1 MDWLGWFVPR
11 FGRRT
16 LPPESL
22 APPIDDDLS
31 LLAEL
36 RAEGSKLHLAHP
48 VRAFV
53 RFEAEADAR
62 SAMEMLDKDGYR
74 THLRSD
80 AEGRWTV
87 TAIQSMIPTPG
98 AITKMR
104 ENLTALAKN
113 MGGEY
118 LGWQAP
124 PVY

>member
-22 APPIDDDLS
+22 APPAAEDL
-31 LLAEL
+31 LVLDEL
-36 RAEGSKLHLAHP
+36 RAEGSKLQLPHP

-53 RFEAEADAR
+53 SFDAEADAR
-62 SAMEMLDKDGYR
+62 SAMEMLDREGYR
-74 THLRSD
+74 SYLRAG

-98 AITKMR
+98 AVTKMR
-104 ENLTALAKN
+104 ENLTALAATL
-113 MGGEY
+113 GGEY